1 MKKLADAAQV
11 SVGMDWTWLDD
22 VTAKDW
28 QRYHDLIRGQLPCWI
43 KYSIICLSALC
54 CSEREF

>member
-1 MKKLADAAQV
+1 MKELADAAQV

-28 QRYHDLIRGQLPCWI
+28 QRYHDLIRGQL
-43 KYSIICLSALC
+43 LC
-54 CSEREF
+54 